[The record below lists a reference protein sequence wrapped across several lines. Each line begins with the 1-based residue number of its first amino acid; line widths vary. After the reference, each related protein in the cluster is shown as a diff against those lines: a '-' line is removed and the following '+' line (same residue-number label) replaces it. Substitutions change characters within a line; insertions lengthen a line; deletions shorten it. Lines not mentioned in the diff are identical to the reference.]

1 LSSEPSDFNARVLPV
16 NDPVIDR
23 PTAAGRSSTSS
34 PATDSGRAVPPLEAI
49 GVTIAYRSTAVL
61 ENVCFATPPGTLTA
75 IVGPNGAGKST
86 LIKAALGLIEPV
98 AGQFRFFGRS
108 FREVGGRVS
117 YVPQRTS
124 VDWDFPVTALDVVC
138 MGLYRQ
144 IGWFRPVTAKHRAK
158 AIEALRGVGMHDYA
172 KRQISQLSGG
182 QQQRVFLA
190 RSLVQGAEL
199 FLMDEPLAGVD
210 AATETTIIQTLRS
223 LRDEGRTAMVV
234 HHDLDT
240 VAEYFDRVL
249 LLNRGVI
256 ATGPVDEVMK
266 PDLLKQAYG
275 GNLLI
280 FGAD

>member
-1 LSSEPSDFNARVLPV
+1 MSE
-16 NDPVIDR
+16 
-23 PTAAGRSSTSS
+23 STS
-34 PATDSGRAVPPLEAI
+34 VPPFLAE

-61 ENVCFATPPGTLTA
+61 TDVNFSTPAGTLTA

-86 LIKAALGLIEPV
+86 LIKASLGLIQPA
-98 AGQFRFFGRS
+98 AGHFEFFGKS
-108 FREVGGRVS
+108 FRDVDGRVS

-138 MGLYRQ
+138 MGLYRR
-144 IGWFRPVTAKHRAK
+144 IGWFKPVRAKHRKLAM
-158 AIEALRGVGMHDYA
+158 EALESVGMQDFK

-210 AATETTIIQTLRS
+210 AATETTIISTLRS
-223 LRDEGRTAMVV
+223 LRDAGKTAMVV

-240 VAEYFDRVL
+240 VADYFDRVL
-249 LLNRGVI
+249 LLNGRVV
-256 ATGPVDEVMK
+256 AEGPVDEVMK
-266 PDLLKQAYG
+266 PALLKEAYG
-275 GNLLI
+275 GKLLI
-280 FGAD
+280 LENK

>member
-1 LSSEPSDFNARVLPV
+1 MTDQQTDSADRIEQRCSSAV
-16 NDPVIDR
+16 NDQEGETVIR
-23 PTAAGRSSTSS
+23 
-34 PATDSGRAVPPLEAI
+34 VPPLEAVD
-49 GVTIAYRSTAVL
+49 VTIAYRSTAVL
-61 ENVCFATPPGTLTA
+61 KHISFATPAGSLTA

-98 AGQFRFFGRS
+98 AGEFKFFGKT
-108 FREVGGRVS
+108 FREVDGRVS

-124 VDWDFPVTALDVVC
+124 VDWDFPVTSLDVVC
-138 MGLYRQ
+138 MGLYRR
-144 IGWFRPVTAKHRAK
+144 IGWFRPVGARHRNQAM
-158 AIEALRGVGMHDYA
+158 EALRSVGMQDYA

-210 AATETTIIQTLRS
+210 AATETTIITTLRS
-223 LRDEGRTAMVV
+223 LRDQGRTAMVV

-240 VAEYFDRVL
+240 VADYFDRVL
-249 LLNRGVI
+249 LLNGRII
-256 ATGPVDEVMK
+256 AEGPAAEVMK
-266 PDLLKQAYG
+266 PSLLKEAYG
-275 GNLLI
+275 GHLLI

>member
-1 LSSEPSDFNARVLPV
+1 MSQSDQS
-16 NDPVIDR
+16 
-23 PTAAGRSSTSS
+23 AGT
-34 PATDSGRAVPPLEAI
+34 PPLQAF

-61 ENVCFATPPGTLTA
+61 EDVSFATPPGTLTA

-86 LIKAALGLIEPV
+86 LIKASLGLIEPA
-98 AGQFRFFGRS
+98 AGYFEFFGKS
-108 FREVGGRVS
+108 FREVDGRVS

-138 MGLYRQ
+138 MGLYRR
-144 IGWFRPVTAKHRAK
+144 IGWFRPVLAKHRRK
-158 AIEALRGVGMHDYA
+158 AHDALQSVGMQDFHH
-172 KRQISQLSGG
+172 RQISQLSGG

-190 RSLVQGAEL
+190 RSLVQGAQL

-210 AATETTIIQTLRS
+210 ASTEATIIQTLHQ

-249 LLNRGVI
+249 LLNGKII
-256 ATGPVDEVMK
+256 AEGPVDDVMR
-266 PDLLKQAYG
+266 PALLKEAYG
-275 GNLLI
+275 GKVLI
-280 FGAD
+280 FDNGQSA